1 MLAQSI
7 IGTSFYSVSGPAVVS
22 PSLGVPVNILVSHPD
37 QANGFFRRDYD
48 TGYFNDNVNWF
59 TTETPSYSGEDDYIN
74 IGDSLNNPINIDN
87 YSIQWTGYF
96 VPPSNGNYMFR
107 TTSDD
112 ASYLWL
118 GAEALSG
125 FTTGNAIVNNGSAHG
140 DRTITTTNQYTMA
153 TNTAYPIRVQYGEA
167 GGGATMYAEFS
178 SDGGNTWNH
187 FINHCFRI
195 SSTTEGYLPFQS
207 AYPVFAL
214 QGSSYTSGNWVDSI
228 GSRSF
233 TLYNNPTWSSTN
245 GGQLRFDGASQQY
258 GDCASSIPSLNSFTL
273 QGVFKVHSIAGEG
286 ACLITEQW
294 PAIAHINFAIGYINA
309 NTQIDAGFFDQG
321 AGAWNVLSATTSPTT
336 NTWYDVVMSFYAPTK
351 ELKVYLNGTLIADTV
366 VPGSAASDAQGLR
379 IARRWDNA
387 NYFDCTIK
395 DINIWKGVLTD
406 NEVISQH
413 AAYNSLV

>member
-1 MLAQSI
+1 MLIQSI
-7 IGTSFYSVSGPAVVS
+7 ISTSFHSVPGIPTTI
-22 PSLGVPVNILVSHPD
+22 PSLGVPTSVLTSHPD
-37 QANGFFRRDYD
+37 YSIGFFRRDYD
-48 TGYFNDNVNWF
+48 SGYFGDDVTWF
-59 TTETPSYSGEDDYIN
+59 ALQTPSYSDWDGYIN
-74 IGDSLNNPINIDN
+74 IGTSLNDLNIDN

-96 VPPSNGNYMFR
+96 IPPTNGNYMFR

-125 FTTGNAIVNNGSAHG
+125 FTTGNAVVNNGGAHG
-140 DRTITTTNQYTMA
+140 DQTVASTSQYTMH

-167 GGGATMYAEFS
+167 GGGATMYAEYS
-178 SDGGNTWNH
+178 SDGGITWNH
-187 FINHCFRI
+187 FINNCFRI
-195 SSTTEGYLPFQS
+195 SSTSEGYLPYQS

-214 QGSSYTSGNWVDSI
+214 EGSSYTSGDWVDSI
-228 GSRSF
+228 GNRSF

-245 GGQLRFDGASQQY
+245 GGQLRFDKNSSQY
-258 GDCASSIPSLNSFTL
+258 GDCSSSIPSLSSFTI
-273 QGVFKVHSIAGEG
+273 QGVFKIHSISALG

-294 PAIAHINFAIGYINA
+294 PAITHINFAIGFIN
-309 NTQIDAGFFDQG
+309 NTDNIAAGFFSQNEG
-321 AGAWNVLSATTSPTT
+321 FWNTANAVLSPGT

-351 ELKVYLNGTLIADTV
+351 ELKVYLDGQLFADTV
-366 VPGSAASDAQGLR
+366 VPGSALSDGQGLR

-387 NYFDCTIK
+387 DYFDCTIK

-413 AAYNSLV
+413 LPYNSLT